1 MDDLS
6 QLPSSAK
13 DAKLLGVK
21 YYYSGPC
28 KRGHVAR
35 RLTSRRVCAECNSAS
50 TRKGR
55 RENNKKYLEQDKRNR
70 EKNSKKRNETVKAWR
85 ERKKLDP
92 EWVEE
97 RRANKRK
104 QAKRLSHLWRA
115 NAALRRASK
124 RNATPK
130 WLTQDQ
136 INEMKLIYKKAKLM
150 SEETGEPYHV
160 DHIHPLA
167 GKNFCGLHVPWNLC
181 VISGTD
187 NLSKGNRLPPD
198 VDTW

>member
-1 MDDLS
+1 MD
-6 QLPSSAK
+6 
-13 DAKLLGVK
+13 
-21 YYYSGPC
+21 
-28 KRGHVAR
+28 
-35 RLTSRRVCAECNSAS
+35 CNSLA
-50 TRKGR
+50 TRR
-55 RENNKKYLEQDKRNR
+55 NRNENNQRYLEQDRRNR
-70 EKNSKKRNETVKAWR
+70 EKHAEKRNNTIKAWR
-85 ERKKLDP
+85 KRKKLDL

-97 RRANKRK
+97 RKSEKRK

-115 NAALRRASK
+115 NGALRRASK
-124 RNATPK
+124 RNATPP
-130 WLTQDQ
+130 WLTKEHLEE
-136 INEMKLIYKKAKLM
+136 IKLLYKKAKLM
-150 SEETGEPYHV
+150 SMESGETYHV